1 MMHLNRLIWDF
12 INETIYK
19 KGMGR
24 VSLETAGDGAVP
36 RARNRVTILRLVER
50 RPQSKGR
57 GRRYQN
63 PEEEMTELRGLRRL
77 VGESETV
84 HRTPRQEATFRGPPH
99 WGTREPV
106 EGPDRWR
113 AQKGEGECPLD
124 LERLRSTICLLQLG
138 SLLMRTLKEG
148 NLPAQLYIA
157 VFLKCFTERRKKNR
171 WPRGRPLSLIYPPSC
186 FDSTSV
192 GVLSLS
198 PSSTALSRCIA
209 VLASLTWQLELV
221 SPGLPS
227 TSFSH
232 WNVWK
237 RQIWRSLFSVF
248 WSPELLDF
256 LTGAFCLDC
265 S

>member
-1 MMHLNRLIWDF
+1 M
-12 INETIYK
+12 NEF
-19 KGMGR
+19 
-24 VSLETAGDGAVP
+24 
-36 RARNRVTILRLVER
+36 
-50 RPQSKGR
+50 
-57 GRRYQN
+57 
-63 PEEEMTELRGLRRL
+63 RGLRRL

-171 WPRGRPLSLIYPPSC
+171 WPRGRPLSLIYPPIC
-186 FDSTSV
+186 RRLESV
-192 GVLSLS
+192 SFLHRTFPLYRSAGISHLAAGVG
-198 PSSTALSRCIA
+198 
-209 VLASLTWQLELV
+209 LTWSSLHFILTLECLKKA
-221 SPGLPS
+221 
-227 TSFSH
+227 
-232 WNVWK
+232 N
-237 RQIWRSLFSVF
+237 
-248 WSPELLDF
+248 
-256 LTGAFCLDC
+256 LTVTLQ
-265 S
+265 